1 MLEKMNTKR
10 WIAVGIAV
18 LILGLSA
25 LSSGLSSLINRE
37 EQMKK
42 VEESIRNSIGSFDRT
57 VLEGENADAKIA
69 KIAVEG
75 PIMDIPST
83 PFAGTMAYDHRLTLA
98 ELDDILEDD
107 TVKGVLLEVNSP
119 GGGVFESAELHK
131 KLKAIA
137 DADKTIY
144 VSMGNMAASG
154 GYYISA
160 PAKKIYAAP
169 STITGS
175 IGVIMGGQ
183 NLSGL
188 LEKLGIADQAIKSAA
203 HKDIGS
209 TTRPMTE
216 DERAILQGVI
226 DDMYGEFLKVV
237 SEGRQMDI
245 EQVRTLADGSIYTGN
260 QAKANGLIDEIGY
273 PEDVLAALKTAIGAE
288 DAQVYEYTPGLSGS
302 IFGNFFS
309 KTSIENEVI
318 EKLLFESLNA
328 GARPMYLYGGA

>member
-25 LSSGLSSLINRE
+25 LSSGLSSLINHE

-131 KLKAIA
+131 KLQAIA